1 MSLHEVSPW
10 PHIEIVIA
18 ADGTGTVNTGAAE
31 HPVQAGD
38 VAAAREHARSIATD
52 TARRIGRPVRGTVT
66 DPSGTWPL
74 IFTPD
79 GTTHPDTT
87 APERTAPAAPRS
99 VPPTPSPAPTAPGSH
114 AALVEAA
121 GGNVVPIHPNDDAQL
136 DPAAALPAAP
146 VDSFPTPAPGH
157 GHGTTTVTTIAGVP
171 QMPVFIKDTKS
182 DQVALTRRSLRDTT
196 FLVDDARPDPAVKGV
211 RGLLTRIGIKSQP
224 SAAELAE
231 RADTDAVSQH
241 WPGTRTIAVVNRKG
255 GSNKTPT
262 VAALAAVFAR
272 YGGGGVLAWDNNENQ
287 GTLGWRTER
296 GTHDASVLDVLR
308 DQDRLLADS
317 ARQADIDGYLHHQ
330 VQDKYDVLRSDE
342 NDEGDHEIQA
352 DEVHTVHKIA
362 EKYRRLIIMDSGN
375 TARAANWRAMIE
387 HTTQL
392 VIPTTTMEDRAEA
405 AKLTLQTLAARD
417 EHSAQLAKKAV
428 VIISQWKPEDRAE
441 AQRIAELFTPLV
453 RAVVTVPYDPAL
465 KAGRIRYAALKP
477 TTQRAWLAAA
487 AAVARGL

>member
-1 MSLHEVSPW
+1 MSLTDVSPW

-38 VAAAREHARSIATD
+38 VDAAREHARSIATD

-87 APERTAPAAPRS
+87 ATERTVPAAPRS
-99 VPPTPSPAPTAPGSH
+99 APPAPSPALTVPGSH

-121 GGNVVPIHPNDDAQL
+121 GGNIVPIHPSDVAQL
-136 DPAAALPAAP
+136 DPTAALPAAP

-157 GHGTTTVTTIAGVP
+157 GTTTATMVTGIP
-171 QMPVFIKDTKS
+171 QMPVTITDTKG
-182 DQVALTRRSLRDTT
+182 DQATMTRRSLRDTT
-196 FLVDDARPDPAVKGV
+196 FLVDDARPDPAAKGV

-231 RADTDAVSQH
+231 RADIAAVSRH

-255 GSNKTPT
+255 GSAKTPT
-262 VAALAAVFAR
+262 VASLSAVFGR
-272 YGGGGVLAWDNNENQ
+272 YGGGGVLAWDNNENS
-287 GTLGWRTER
+287 GTLPIRTDQEPH
-296 GTHDASVLDVLR
+296 GASVLDLLR
-308 DQDRLLADS
+308 DEDRLNEGQSHGLIAGYVHHQ
-317 ARQADIDGYLHHQ
+317 QADR
-330 VQDKYDVLRSDE
+330 YDVLWSDQ
-342 NDEGDHEIQA
+342 NDFGDHEIQA
-352 DEVHTVHKIA
+352 EEVRRAHNVA
-362 EKYRRLIIMDSGN
+362 ARYYRMLIMDSGN

-387 HTTQL
+387 LTNQL
-392 VIPTTTMEDRAEA
+392 VIATTTGEDRAE
-405 AKLTLQTLAARD
+405 LGSRTLQTIAERD
-417 EHSAQLAKKAV
+417 EHGARLAENAV
-428 VIISQWKPEDRAE
+428 VVVSCWKPDDYVE
-441 AQRIAELFTPLV
+441 ARRITDLFQPHV
-453 RAVVTVPYDPAL
+453 RSVVVIPFDPAL
-465 KAGRIRYAALKP
+465 KAGKIHFDAMRP
-477 TTQRAWLAAA
+477 NTQRAWLAAA